1 MTRYIKYTI
10 VWTLCV
16 GAWIAC
22 VFLGPGAAY
31 AQNIPDIPG
40 PADAGRIEAQ
50 PEQILPPREAPKII
64 VPELAAPEAPVP
76 EGAASMTFVLQN
88 VVIEGMSAFSPVEME
103 DIYKPL
109 LGREIELSRVWEF
122 AGRITERY
130 QQAGYFLSRTYV
142 PAQEIGDGRVILRVI
157 EGYVGDVQI
166 EGAQDDNYLVD
177 MLGDRITGQKPARL
191 QDLERALLLLGD
203 IPGRS
208 FEAVLGRMDDG
219 APEGA
224 VRLILK
230 ESKTNGRGSLLLN
243 NHGSRFTGPHRT
255 SFAYEDSFLPNQST
269 AVSGIASAL
278 PVGDELWAVN
288 ATHEIKILPEVGL
301 ELSLGRTVSQPGYT
315 LASNDI
321 ESRSVNWGVGL
332 NWQVIRQRQHNM
344 SFSLALDG
352 RNVNTDILDTPL
364 TRDRIRA
371 VRLSGSYDGADPL
384 HGYNALN
391 MTLSRGITGLGANE
405 PGELNLS
412 RADAEPDFTK
422 FEATWQRSQ
431 FIAADWLGVTT
442 LTGQRASKALYSSEE
457 FGFGGPSLG
466 RAYDASEITGD
477 HGIGGAV
484 EVQYTGIEPVK
495 EIKFTPSVFYEAG
508 KIWNI
513 DDGQDDGLSIADAG
527 IGLNISHPS
536 GLSGAL
542 TIAQPLTK
550 SIDTPTYGNNGHNP
564 RIYFQLGWT
573 F

>member
-1 MTRYIKYTI
+1 MRYTI
-10 VWTLCV
+10 FSLLWGGVAFFALLD
-16 GAWIAC
+16 G
-22 VFLGPGAAY
+22 GAAL
-31 AQNIPDIPG
+31 AQNIPG

-50 PEQILPPREAPKII
+50 PEEILPPRKTPQII
-64 VPELAAPEAPVP
+64 VPDIAAPEAPAP
-76 EGAASMTFVLQN
+76 EGAASMTFVLQS
-88 VVIEGMSAFSPVEME
+88 VVIEGMSAFSSTEME

-109 LGREIELSRVWEF
+109 LGREIQLSRIWEF

-130 QQAGYFLSRTYV
+130 QQAGYFLSRAYI
-142 PAQEIGDGRVILRVI
+142 PAQEIGGGTVTLRVI
-157 EGYVGDVQI
+157 EGYIGDVQI
-166 EGAQDDNYLVD
+166 EGEAADNYLVD
-177 MLGDRITGQKPARL
+177 MLKRRITEQKPARL
-191 QDLERALLLLGD
+191 AYLERGLLLLGD

-208 FEAVLGRMDDG
+208 FRAVLRQMEEDG
-219 APEGA
+219 PEGA

-230 ESKTNGRGSLLLN
+230 ESKTDGRGSLLLN
-243 NHGSRFTGPHRT
+243 NHGSRFTGPHRA

-269 AVSGIASAL
+269 AVSGIASV
-278 PVGDELWAVN
+278 PGGNELWAIT

-301 ELSLGRTVSQPGYT
+301 EFSLGRTVSEPGFT

-321 ESRSVNWGVGL
+321 ESRSVNWGVGM
-332 NWQVIRQRQHNM
+332 NWQAIRQRQKNL
-344 SFSLALDG
+344 SFGLALNG

-371 VRLSGSYDGADPL
+371 LRVSGAYDGADPL
-384 HGYNALN
+384 GGYNALN
-391 MTLSRGITGLGANE
+391 MTVSRGITGLGANK
-405 PGELNLS
+405 PGEANLS

-431 FIAADWLGVTT
+431 FIAENWLGITT
-442 LTGQRASKALYSSEE
+442 ITGQRASKALYSSEE

-484 EVQYTGIEPVK
+484 EIQYTGIEPVK
-495 EIKFTPSVFYEAG
+495 EIKLTPSVFYEAG

-513 DDGQDDGLSIADAG
+513 DDGQDDGLSVADAG
-527 IGLNISHPS
+527 IGFNISHPS
-536 GLSGAL
+536 GLSGTL

-564 RIYFQLGWT
+564 RLYFQLGWE